1 MVPLSERLSL
11 MNSPKEYESEKF
23 SNYSYELKSKST
35 SPTPTYAA
43 AISVTSVETAAA
55 GTLNRE
61 LLNEDL
67 NMTDNENVSLILPQA
82 PSPLTFVLQ
91 NESTFGDNGTY
102 AVTPRISSEIP
113 IWLIPCYCVIFF
125 FAIFGN
131 LLVISTLVQNRRMRN
146 VTNVFLLNLAISDML
161 LGVLCMPVTLVGTLL
176 RHFIFGEFFCKLI
189 QFSQA
194 ASVAVS
200 SWTLVA
206 ISCERYYAICHPLR
220 SRTWQTINHAYRII
234 GFIWFGSMICMTPI
248 ALFSQLIPTSRQGLR
263 KCRDQWPVDTIA
275 YERFYNIFL
284 DLTLLVLPLF
294 VLCVAYILITRTL
307 YVGMCAERALVF
319 GGNSIIGST
328 PAEQHDDSSL
338 GAIAT
343 VTKSTAAAPSATM
356 QSPFLRRFN
365 SKMSLRCHS
374 RQANIG
380 NYGIRSDGQDVAA
393 GTQSDTSYH
402 QQHQQHP
409 QQKQSQLKYC
419 GKYHTLCESPHSY
432 Q

>member
-1 MVPLSERLSL
+1 MYISTSD
-11 MNSPKEYESEKF
+11 YESEKF
-23 SNYSYELKSKST
+23 ANYTYELKSKST
-35 SPTPTYAA
+35 SQMTTHTPAA
-43 AISVTSVETAAA
+43 SMKSTPPARASAATGTIS
-55 GTLNRE
+55 LE
-61 LLNEDL
+61 LLNEQF
-67 NMTDNENVSLILPQA
+67 NMNVNDNVSFTLP
-82 PSPLTFVLQ
+82 PTPLPFTYVFQ
-91 NESTFGDNGTY
+91 NESIYYDNDTY
-102 AVTPRISSEIP
+102 VVTPRISSEIP
-113 IWLIPCYCVIFF
+113 IWLIPCYGVIFF

-234 GFIWFGSMICMTPI
+234 GFIWFGSIVCMTPI

-263 KCRDQWPVDTIA
+263 KCRDQWPEDTIA

-284 DLTLLVLPLF
+284 DLALLVLPLF

-307 YVGMCAERALVF
+307 YVGMRAERALIF
-319 GGNSIIGST
+319 GGNINSSRT
-328 PAEQHDDSSL
+328 SVKQHDDSTL

-343 VTKSTAAAPSATM
+343 VTKSATATAADAALH
-356 QSPFLRRFN
+356 SPLLRRFN
-365 SKMSLRCHS
+365 LKMSLRCHGS
-374 RQANIG
+374 QANMG
-380 NYGIRSDGQDVAA
+380 SYDIRSDDQDAAA
-393 GTQSDTSYH
+393 GAQSDTRYH
-402 QQHQQHP
+402 QQQQ
-409 QQKQSQLKYC
+409 QQLKYY
-419 GKYHTLCESPHSY
+419 GKYRTLYEMSSY
-432 Q
+432 QQLNENHN